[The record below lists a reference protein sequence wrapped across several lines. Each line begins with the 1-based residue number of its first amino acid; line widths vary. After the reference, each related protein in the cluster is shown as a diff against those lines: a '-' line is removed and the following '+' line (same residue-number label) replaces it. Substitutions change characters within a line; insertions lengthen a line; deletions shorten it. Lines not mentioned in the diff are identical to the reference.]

1 MRFYWTGVVCL
12 LVFGGLFL
20 WRQWR
25 RKNTNT
31 IHFDNPVYQK
41 TTEDEV
47 HICTSDAGGY
57 VYPQVRPPLPPNTL
71 MLFLHGGLSWP
82 TIQQCVASAGKV
94 YGNAG
99 HWGIIYFN

>member
-1 MRFYWTGVVCL
+1 MRFHWTGVVCL

-41 TTEDEV
+41 TTEDQL
-47 HICTSDAGGY
+47 HIYRSQSPDGY
-57 VYPQVRPPLPPNTL
+57 SYPPVSPQ
-71 MLFLHGGLSWP
+71 S
-82 TIQQCVASAGKV
+82 Q
-94 YGNAG
+94 G
-99 HWGIIYFN
+99 HLE